1 MQVLEKNKTAVE
13 IIIGFVLVVVAYNLF
28 SSYFVSTDVSLT
40 ASPTTL
46 GADLLKM
53 SQDLSIANLDQSL
66 FAKPSYT
73 YLTDFSTPI
82 PREPVGRTNPFD
94 TIGQP

>member
-1 MQVLEKNKTAVE
+1 MQVLEKNKTAIE
-13 IIIGFVLVVVAYNLF
+13 IIIGFVLVVAAYNLS
-28 SSYFVSTDVSLT
+28 SSYFVSTDVSIT

-53 SQDLSIANLDQSL
+53 SQDLSSANLDQSL
-66 FAKPSYT
+66 FAKPSYI
-73 YLTDFSTPI
+73 YLTDFSVPTPT
-82 PREPVGRTNPFD
+82 EPVGRTNPFD